1 MGGLFGSSP
10 KARDYKPGPHEIM
23 AARRS
28 LADHQRFE
36 KVYGTARKHMWE
48 RAKTDRAAIGR
59 GVASADIQQK
69 LGSQGI
75 DLAGL
80 LMPTAGAEDIQK
92 KALAMGDVT
101 SKARGQT
108 LAAKTDV
115 IASAQNQRIV
125 ADKGLQQLGRTEMSL
140 GIGEAR
146 NKRASKKLVT
156 DSILAGT
163 MQMAGAAKERMSETI
178 WDPKATAPGAEG
190 TEKEGKGAYRK
201 RGAGDF
207 FKSYEPFNPYNTA

>member
-1 MGGLFGSSP
+1 MSFIFGKKP
-10 KARDYKPGPHEIM
+10 KAQDYKPGPHEIM
-23 AARRS
+23 SARRS

-48 RAKTDRAAIGR
+48 KAQTDRAAIGR

-69 LGSQGI
+69 LGSQGL

-92 KALAMGDVT
+92 RALAMGDVT

-125 ADKGLQQLGRTEMSL
+125 ADKGLQQLGRSEMAL

-146 NKRASKKLVT
+146 NKRASEKMVS

-163 MQMAGAAKERMSETI
+163 MQMAGAAKERMGETV
-178 WDPKATAPGAEG
+178 WDPKATAPGAAE
-190 TEKEGKGAYRK
+190 EGKGAYRK

-207 FKSYEPFNPYNTA
+207 FKSFEPFNPYNTA